1 VVEEG
6 AVIARAAFGEAAR
19 LGVPIAGEQG
29 CAWPVR
35 VDGQVRGWLKRH
47 GTAAAARR
55 EREAVAAM
63 RAADGDDV
71 AVVDVLAVDGRW
83 MLTSHA
89 PGAAVEQDDDTA
101 WTRLGA
107 WCARLRALPA
117 PADALPLARALT
129 KRWNAAT
136 DALGWVDAPPDPGL
150 RVLARYG
157 RGWAHRDLRPDHVR
171 QVDGRLTVFD
181 AGQARPDHRYAD
193 AVVVQVAAG
202 DVAVARLHPE
212 GLDEEAWRA
221 ARRLH
226 ALATWAW
233 AIRHG
238 DVGQA
243 AAARARWL
251 AIG

>member
-1 VVEEG
+1 M
-6 AVIARAAFGEAAR
+6 IARAAFGEAAR
-19 LGVPIAGEQG
+19 LGVLIAGEQG

-35 VDGQVRGWLKRH
+35 VEGQVRGWLKRH
-47 GTAAAARR
+47 ATAAAARR
-55 EREAVAAM
+55 EGEAVAAM
-63 RAADGDDV
+63 RAADGGDV
-71 AVVDVLAVDGRW
+71 AIADVLAIDGRW
-83 MLTSHA
+83 MLTAHA
-89 PGAAVEQDDDTA
+89 PGVPVQEADEVA

-107 WCARLRALPA
+107 WCARLRTLPT
-117 PADALPLARALT
+117 PADALPLAHALT
-129 KRWNAAT
+129 KRWIAAT
-136 DALGWVDAPPDPGL
+136 DALNLVDAPPDPGL
-150 RVLARYG
+150 RVLAQYG

-171 QVDGRLTVFD
+171 QAGGRLTVFD

-233 AIRHG
+233 ALRHA

-243 AAARARWL
+243 AAGRARWH